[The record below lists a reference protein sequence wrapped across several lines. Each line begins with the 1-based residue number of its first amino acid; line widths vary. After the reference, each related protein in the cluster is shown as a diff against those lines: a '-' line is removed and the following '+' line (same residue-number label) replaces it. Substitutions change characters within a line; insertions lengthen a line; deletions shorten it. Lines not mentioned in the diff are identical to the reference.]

1 MSVSRTLLT
10 WSEGWEGWREM
21 HEEKGEEA
29 RRASHVRTVARAHG
43 PRDAR
48 GEKRRRACARR
59 HTWGDETP
67 DAERQEHVPDARGAS
82 RTAPARLR
90 ATPPPRSESPAS
102 SPGGPARMGRGSGSG
117 KLCLQDPWE
126 VTGAMLGTCFLS
138 GTRSFPS

>member
-1 MSVSRTLLT
+1 MERDARGEGGG
-10 WSEGWEGWREM
+10 SETGI
-21 HEEKGEEA
+21 
-29 RRASHVRTVARAHG
+29 ARAHG

-67 DAERQEHVPDARGAS
+67 NAERQEHVLDAGGRIPDSAASPRGHPSAQLRVARI
-82 RTAPARLR
+82 L
-90 ATPPPRSESPAS
+90 
-102 SPGGPARMGRGSGSG
+102 PGGPARMGRGSGSG
-117 KLCLQDPWE
+117 KLCLQNPWE

>member
-1 MSVSRTLLT
+1 MERDARGEGGG
-10 WSEGWEGWREM
+10 SETGI
-21 HEEKGEEA
+21 
-29 RRASHVRTVARAHG
+29 ARAHG

-82 RTAPARLR
+82 RTAPPRLG
-90 ATPPPRSESPAS
+90 ATPPPSSESPAS
-102 SPGGPARMGRGSGSG
+102 SPGRPARTGRGSGSG

>member
-1 MSVSRTLLT
+1 MSVSRILLT
-10 WSEGWEGWREM
+10 QSEGWEGWREM
-21 HEEKGEEA
+21 HEKGEEA
-29 RRASHVRTVARAHG
+29 RRASHVHTVAR
-43 PRDAR
+43 AR

-90 ATPPPRSESPAS
+90 ATPPPSFESPAS
-102 SPGGPARMGRGSGSG
+102 SPGRPARMGRGSG